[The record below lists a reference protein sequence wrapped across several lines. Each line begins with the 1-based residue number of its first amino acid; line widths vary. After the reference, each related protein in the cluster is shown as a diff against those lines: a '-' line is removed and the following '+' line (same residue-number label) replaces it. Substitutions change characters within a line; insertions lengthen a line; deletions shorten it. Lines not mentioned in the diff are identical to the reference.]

1 LQQQRVDIFT
11 QSVIKEKEKNY
22 YLVTA
27 KTEIK
32 IYSERSLSR
41 EATALQ
47 NKITQAQKTNSR
59 LIWVAPFLTKI
70 YNQLNPVYLKN
81 LIWVAIPPEKISEN
95 SQNAY
100 KKLNIIGSIE
110 EWNSFI
116 RSVDTNDKFLID
128 YHPST
133 QLDEYKNF
141 IQEGLRQIGV
151 RLKTI
156 LYFSRQW
163 DYNWKKNE
171 KSWIRNL
178 DIGKISQTPPDAIV
192 LGGPSIDSSY
202 KALKEKKRIWCADT
216 ALYPLL
222 KHDIIPDT
230 VFTTDAGFGSMEH
243 FVLLADSPYLNSVN
257 LVADPLSFS
266 PILKMC
272 FKNIYTYSSS
282 NPLLKDKE
290 NQHTRIENKRA
301 NVFGLIEAV
310 FENIFPELTKPEVF
324 GHDKRHI
331 KFITH
336 LRGSGYFNR
345 QFNRQTRF
353 NLPGNYFYNLSKRY
367 SEN

>member
-1 LQQQRVDIFT
+1 MDIFT
-11 QSVIKEKEKNY
+11 QSVIEKKGENY

-27 KTEIK
+27 ETETK

-41 EATALQ
+41 EITAIQ
-47 NKITQAQKTNSR
+47 NKITLAQKTNSR
-59 LIWVAPFLTKI
+59 LIWVAPYLTII
-70 YNQLNPVYLKN
+70 YKQLNPVFQKN
-81 LIWVAIPPEKISEN
+81 LIWVAIPSEIISSNFKDE
-95 SQNAY
+95 Y
-100 KKLNIIGSIE
+100 KNTNIIRSLTD
-110 EWNSFI
+110 WNIFI
-116 RSVDTNDKFLID
+116 RSVDTHDKFLID
-128 YHPST
+128 YHTST

-141 IQEGLRQIGV
+141 IQEGLRQIAV

-156 LYFSRQW
+156 LHFSRQW
-163 DYNWKKNE
+163 NYNWKKNE
-171 KSWIRNL
+171 KSWINHL
-178 DIGKISQTPPDAIV
+178 DIGKISLTPPDAIV
-192 LGGPSIDSSY
+192 LGGPSVDTSY
-202 KALKEKKRIWCADT
+202 KALKEKKTIWCADT

-222 KHDIIPDT
+222 KHNIIPHT

-243 FVLLADSPYLNSVN
+243 FVLLADSPILNSVN

-282 NPLLKDKE
+282 NPLLKEKE
-290 NQHTRIENKRA
+290 KQHTIIENKRA

-310 FENIFPELTKPEVF
+310 FEKIFPDLPKPVVF

-331 KFITH
+331 KFVTH